1 MATINEIIYASA
13 TELAAAIQQKTLSSE
28 EVVAACLER
37 IEAVNPHINAL
48 TILAPDAL
56 DQARQADADL
66 ARGELR
72 GPLHGVPFTVKDT
85 FDTVGLV
92 SAPGRQIRRQH
103 GPLHDATV
111 VKRMR
116 GAGGILLGKSNCPP
130 GGSGNDTE
138 NAITGRTL
146 NPYHVEHTPGGSSGG
161 EAALIAAGGS
171 PIGLGSDTGGG
182 VRVPAAYCGVAALKP
197 TLGRIPNTGAYN
209 QAGGFTDLR
218 TQIGPLARRVEDL
231 LLILR
236 VIDGPDY
243 VDAGVIPMQ
252 LYDPSVISLK
262 DLTVAYFPYDP
273 DSLVIDVVADTVG
286 AAAQALAR
294 AGIQMVENRPLD
306 LIGGARDLDRAWRN
320 MAATRGQDVVEL
332 HAAWDRYRTNLLQF
346 MLRYDAILC
355 PADHHPAPRFA
366 ERDPQRFDY
375 TVPFSLAGYP
385 AAVVRTGATRDGLP
399 LAVQILSHPWRED
412 VVLALARVLEDEF
425 GGWRPSSLL

>member
-1 MATINEIIYASA
+1 MANEIIYASA
-13 TELAAAIQQKTLSSE
+13 TELAEQIQKGALSSE

-66 ARGELR
+66 AKGETR

-92 SAPGRQIRRQH
+92 SAPGRQIRRQRA
-103 GPLHDATV
+103 PFQDATV

-116 GAGGILLGKSNCPP
+116 GAGAILLGKTNCPP

-138 NAITGRTL
+138 NALTGRTL
-146 NPYHVEHTPGGSSGG
+146 NPYHLEHTPGGSSGG
-161 EAALIAAGGS
+161 EAALIASGGS
-171 PIGLGSDTGGG
+171 PMGLGSDTGGG
-182 VRVPAAYCGVAALKP
+182 VRIPAAYCGIAALKP

-209 QAGGFTDLR
+209 QPGGFTDLR
-218 TQIGPLARRVEDL
+218 TQIGPLARRVDDL
-231 LLILR
+231 LLLLR

-243 VDAGVIPMQ
+243 VDAGVIPMP
-252 LYDPSVISLK
+252 LYDPAVLSLK

-273 DSLVIDVVADTVG
+273 DSLVIDLVADTVG
-286 AAAQALAR
+286 AVAQALAR

-355 PADHHPAPRFA
+355 PTDHHPAPRFA
-366 ERDPQRFDY
+366 DRDPQRFDY
-375 TVPFSLAGYP
+375 TVPFSLTGYP
-385 AAVVRTGATRDGLP
+385 SAVVRTGATREGLP

-412 VVLALARVLEDEF
+412 IVLALVHVLEEEF
-425 GGWRPSSLL
+425 GGWQPPSLP

>member
-1 MATINEIIYASA
+1 MATITEITYASA
-13 TELAAAIQQKTLSSE
+13 TELAAAIQQKELSSE
-28 EVVAACLER
+28 EVVAAYLER
-37 IEAVNPHINAL
+37 IEAVNPHLNAL
-48 TILAPDAL
+48 TVLAPDAL

-66 ARGELR
+66 ARSEVR

-85 FDTVGLV
+85 FDTAGLV
-92 SAPGRQIRRQH
+92 SAAGRQIRRQRA
-103 GPLHDATV
+103 PSSDATV

-116 GAGGILLGKSNCPP
+116 GAGAILLGKSNCPP

-138 NAITGRTL
+138 NAISGRTL
-146 NPYHVEHTPGGSSGG
+146 NPYHLDHTPGGSSGG
-161 EAALIAAGGS
+161 EAALIAVGAS

-231 LLILR
+231 LLVLR

-243 VDAGVIPMQ
+243 VDAGVIPMP
-252 LYDPSVISLK
+252 LYDPDSLAIK
-262 DLTVAYFPYDP
+262 ELTVAYFPYDP

-294 AGIQMVENRPLD
+294 AGMQMVENRPLD
-306 LIGGARDLDRAWRN
+306 LIGGARDLDRGWRN

-332 HAAWDRYRTNLLQF
+332 HAAWDRYRANLLQF

-355 PADHHPAPRFA
+355 PADHHPAPRFS

-375 TVPFSLAGYP
+375 TVPFSLTGYP
-385 AAVVRTGATRDGLP
+385 AAVVRTGATQEGLP

-412 VVLALARVLEDEF
+412 IVLALARILEDEF
-425 GGWRPSSLL
+425 GGWQPSSLL